1 MIRSMLTP
9 MPKRHSRPLEIGDS
23 SHRLLVAVVDDD
35 ESVRESL
42 PELLKQLGY
51 QAKAFASARE
61 FLASGDAAE
70 FRCLLLDVA
79 MPGMTGPALQQ
90 ELTSRGHAVPV
101 IFITAQADESVRE
114 RLMAQGAVACLF
126 KPFTEHELQGAL
138 NAAIRQR

>member
-1 MIRSMLTP
+1 MNRSMLTP
-9 MPKRHSRPLEIGDS
+9 MPKRHSRPFEIGDS
-23 SHRLLVAVVDDD
+23 SHRPLVAVVDDD

-42 PELLKQLGY
+42 PELLEQLGY
-51 QAKAFASARE
+51 QARAFASARE

-90 ELTSRGHAVPV
+90 ELISRGQALPV

-114 RLMAQGAVACLF
+114 RLLAQGAVACVF

>member
-1 MIRSMLTP
+1 MIRSMLAA

-51 QAKAFASARE
+51 QARAFASARE

-79 MPGMTGPALQQ
+79 MPGMTGPELQH
-90 ELTSRGHAVPV
+90 ELISRGQVLPV

-114 RLMAQGAVACLF
+114 RLLAQGAVACVF